1 MRLIWLRVALSVTV
15 VGTASAVG
23 LGLCLWWL
31 TTAMHALGP
40 MAEARAIVVPHGT
53 TAELTDNLAADGLI
67 ERKMLFRAAVWLTRT
82 EGALHAAEFA
92 FPAHASVY
100 QVLEILRSAK
110 PVEHLFTIAEGLT
123 ARQIQGVLAHAEAMT
138 GEVRPIEEGSLCH
151 RPTPMNT
158 APTVLRLSRGQGR
171 RWTGNSPRRGRTEH
185 RA

>member
-1 MRLIWLRVALSVTV
+1 MAPPTLNLDHPSRDSVIDRVAKTAQERQIRTVLSNSFGFGGTNASVIFRAPPDPVPPHEARPLRLIWLRVALSVTV

-31 TTAMHALGP
+31 TTAMHAPGP
-40 MAEARAIVVPHGT
+40 MAEARAIVVPHGA

-100 QVLEILRSAK
+100 QVLEILR
-110 PVEHLFTIAEGLT
+110 IG
-123 ARQIQGVLAHAEAMT
+123 Q
-138 GEVRPIEEGSLCH
+138 VRWSII
-151 RPTPMNT
+151 
-158 APTVLRLSRGQGR
+158 
-171 RWTGNSPRRGRTEH
+171 SPSPKG
-185 RA
+185 